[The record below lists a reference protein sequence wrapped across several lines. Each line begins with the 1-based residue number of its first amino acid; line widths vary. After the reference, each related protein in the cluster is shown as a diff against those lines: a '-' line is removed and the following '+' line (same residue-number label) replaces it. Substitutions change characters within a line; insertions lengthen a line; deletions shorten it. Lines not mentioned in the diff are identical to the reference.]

1 MNRHIGPGSV
11 ARAWAGLIAATIVI
25 VWLVPYPV
33 IAAAAPILRAL
44 GIVILVLA
52 IVAGIGVALVIAFDR
67 DLRDTATLT
76 KDDRP

>member
-1 MNRHIGPGSV
+1 
-11 ARAWAGLIAATIVI
+11 